1 MLLFRKYHYLCF
13 GKKQITFRFIKSKP
27 SFDFHY
33 EIKQAAI
40 AVDKDL

>member
-1 MLLFRKYHYLCF
+1 MFLFRNNHYLCF
-13 GKKQITFRFIKSKP
+13 GKKQTTFRFIKSKP